1 MARLFDVSVDYLTGE
16 GQLSAFD
23 KETVKC
29 IEAIESL
36 DTDTRRHL
44 FFLIDNV
51 VQNFRTRQAFG

>member
-36 DTDTRRHL
+36 DTDT
-44 FFLIDNV
+44 NV
-51 VQNFRTRQAFG
+51 SSG